1 LVPLSQIFYPAFSR
15 SLTAVNPDETQLCLV
30 FRLLGLDHRRRAW
43 VSVPGRSI
51 GNRPGFHYRGPT
63 WRFRSGSG
71 IFTLAA
77 GAELF
82 EVSRNLESFVVSAG
96 LISSLEDSDGGGD
109 AIFRSKIAIANVTTL
124 EAGVPLTFAEFLVWL
139 IVGLLGGSAAGMI
152 VKRKRKGFGFFTNLA
167 LAGC

>member
-1 LVPLSQIFYPAFSR
+1 
-15 SLTAVNPDETQLCLV
+15 
-30 FRLLGLDHRRRAW
+30 
-43 VSVPGRSI
+43 
-51 GNRPGFHYRGPT
+51 
-63 WRFRSGSG
+63 
-71 IFTLAA
+71 
-77 GAELF
+77 
-82 EVSRNLESFVVSAG
+82 

-167 LAGC
+167 LGCLGAIVGGLLFHVFTILPGLDSISISLRDVLSAFVGALVLMGLWWIWERYRGSDT